1 MRDNLVEQIIS
12 EVMNKQTDTGAPK
25 KTVASIAGC
34 GLTEFVGTALG
45 HTIGLVIANVDH
57 QLHEVMNID
66 KKFRSIGILGAR
78 TGAGPQIFAADEA
91 IKATNSEILS
101 IELARDTQ
109 GGGGHGCLI
118 IFGASDV
125 SDVRRAIE
133 VALAEVERTMGDVYG
148 SPAGHLEFQY
158 TARASYAL
166 NKALGAPVGRA
177 FGMTCACPAAI
188 GVVIADAAAKAA
200 VIEPVSYASPA
211 NGTSYSNEVIFTF
224 AGDSGAVRQAVI
236 AARETGLTLLS
247 TLDPTPLKSTT
258 TPYI

>member
-1 MRDNLVEQIIS
+1 MRDSLVEQIIS
-12 EVMNKQTDTGAPK
+12 EVMNKQPDVQTTTRTAGD
-25 KTVASIAGC
+25 VIGC

-45 HTIGLVIANVDH
+45 HTIGLVIANVDN

-66 KKFRSIGILGAR
+66 KKYRSIGILGAR
-78 TGAGPQIFAADEA
+78 TGAGPHIFAADEA
-91 IKATNSEILS
+91 VKATNSEVIS
-101 IELARDTQ
+101 IELARDTE

-133 VALAEVERTMGDVYG
+133 VALSQIERTMGDVYG
-148 SPAGHLEFQY
+148 TPAGHLEFQY

-166 NKALGAPVGRA
+166 NKAFGAPLGKS
-177 FGMTCACPAAI
+177 FGMTCASPAAI
-188 GVVIADAAAKAA
+188 GVVVADAAAKAA
-200 VIEPVSYASPA
+200 VIEPVGYASPA
-211 NGTSYSNEVIFTF
+211 QGTSFSNEVIFTF

-236 AARETGLTLLS
+236 AAREVGKQLLS
-247 TLDPTPLKSTT
+247 TLDPTPIKSTT